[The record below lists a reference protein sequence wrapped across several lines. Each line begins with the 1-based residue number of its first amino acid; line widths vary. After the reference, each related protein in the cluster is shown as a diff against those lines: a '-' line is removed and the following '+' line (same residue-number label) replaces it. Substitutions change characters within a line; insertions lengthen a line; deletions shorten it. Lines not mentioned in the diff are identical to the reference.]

1 MKPTSEILERIEK
14 CSSEHKDGVFTRLY
28 RYLLREDIYY
38 AAYQK
43 LYANK
48 GATTQGIDD
57 DTADGFSDFYVK
69 ELIQSLKDGTYKAN
83 PVRREYIPKK
93 NGKLRPLGIPSFRD
107 KLLQEVVRMI
117 LEAIYNG
124 ELFAAEMVVPK
135 STEYSDARKAVAEL
149 MNELESKLGKE
160 DYAKVKELYDTM
172 FTAGGIEMME
182 QFKFGVALGVLLMK
196 EINELPYFP
205 K

>member
-1 MKPTSEILERIEK
+1 
-14 CSSEHKDGVFTRLY
+14 
-28 RYLLREDIYY
+28 
-38 AAYQK
+38 
-43 LYANK
+43 
-48 GATTQGIDD
+48 
-57 DTADGFSDFYVK
+57 
-69 ELIQSLKDGTYKAN
+69 
-83 PVRREYIPKK
+83 
-93 NGKLRPLGIPSFRD
+93 
-107 KLLQEVVRMI
+107 MI

-196 EINELPYFP
+196 EINELPYFRT
-205 K
+205 